1 MDNETKTTKHLLGKR
16 VVSKSGKI
24 FGDTS
29 NVVFDVATGEVL
41 QLVIK
46 NPTGYCDGLELEK
59 TRNGEALVPFSSV
72 AALGDF
78 IVISEEDM
86 L

>member
-1 MDNETKTTKHLLGKR
+1 MDSEKKTIKDLLGKR

-24 FGDTS
+24 FGETN
-29 NVVFDVATGEVL
+29 NVSFDVATGEIL
-41 QLVIK
+41 HLVIK
-46 NPTGYCDGLELEK
+46 NPTGYCEGLELEK
-59 TRNGEALVPFSSV
+59 TKNGEALVPFTAV

-78 IVISEEDM
+78 IVVSEEDM